1 MRERPPHDPRRHDAQ
16 RSDPQRDASLRTAAE
31 RIDTEGALDE
41 RAVAAARA
49 ELRGERTGIL
59 GATGRLSLPRL
70 NPPRRVPERWTFV
83 HVMDRLEEAFRTLR
97 RLPITTRPRGHVN
110 SMPFYVYDRGDLN
123 AQLETYELERLA
135 RLRNRVRI
143 PPSPAEIARMEEA
156 LRWPALFFDENQKMQ
171 ERRYADQRV
180 ALSDLAQ
187 KLDRHAASIESIR
200 PTVAAL
206 ELARSK
212 LVTWASIGFASVVLL
227 GWIVEAAIKW
237 AVTATLSHFQ

>member
-1 MRERPPHDPRRHDAQ
+1 MRLPIPNRPPHDSRRHDSRQ
-16 RSDPQRDASLRTAAE
+16 RGFARRADAEAS
-31 RIDTEGALDE
+31 LDE

-83 HVMDRLEEAFRTLR
+83 HVMERLEEAFRILR
-97 RLPITTRPRGHVN
+97 RLPIATRPRGYVN

-156 LRWPALFFDENQKMQ
+156 LRWPALFLSGPEFHHVARAVNLSCLWAAADTDIDKAL
-171 ERRYADQRV
+171 RRIKLTPRTFNARKLQGLRIIARELVRRRV
-180 ALSDLAQ
+180 AV
-187 KLDRHAASIESIR
+187 R
-200 PTVAAL
+200 
-206 ELARSK
+206 
-212 LVTWASIGFASVVLL
+212 
-227 GWIVEAAIKW
+227 
-237 AVTATLSHFQ
+237 

>member
-31 RIDTEGALDE
+31 RLDTDAALDE

-70 NPPRRVPERWTFV
+70 DPPRRVPERWTFV

-97 RLPITTRPRGHVN
+97 RLPITTRPRGYVN

-156 LRWPALFFDENQKMQ
+156 LRWPALLFDENQKMQ